1 MSKCF
6 FIFFLCLLLFWRWGR
21 WSYLFFLFIILFL
34 YFLMNIFINLF
45 FLDKLLLLFILN
57 ILCFLNILYLH
68 LIVLGFQLSWT
79 RISIN
84 YLSLQCNFIFI
95 CPILLIMMLIFLC
108 LYYRLRLL
116 LNRLRN
122 SWYLWRLNFWN

>member
-6 FIFFLCLLLFWRWGR
+6 FIFFLYLLPFWRWGR

-122 SWYLWRLNFWN
+122 SWYLWRLNFW